1 MNKNTILDDQVF
13 HPLVKAS
20 MECVNILIKYTRSN
34 DTPKQITNAFDICGS
49 EILELENALV
59 DYVYQYIH
67 G

>member
-20 MECVNILIKYTRSN
+20 MECTNILIIYTRSI
-34 DTPKQITNAFDICGS
+34 DTPKDLTNAFDECGDK
-49 EILELENALV
+49 ILELENALV